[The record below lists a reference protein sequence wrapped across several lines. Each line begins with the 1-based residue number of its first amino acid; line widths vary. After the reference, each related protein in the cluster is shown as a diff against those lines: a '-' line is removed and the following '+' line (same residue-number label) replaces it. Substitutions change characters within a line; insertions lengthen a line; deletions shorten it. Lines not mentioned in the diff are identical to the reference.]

1 MFCIPF
7 EHYEP
12 IPNHDL
18 AKEHLLELF
27 SLCGEDKNGVR
38 GDFFINDQRNSLP
51 AYHTTLRNYL
61 KDYLQDLENQM
72 GFEVKI
78 NSMWYQQTVK
88 GQYHELHNHGAIGL
102 SCVWY
107 LEYDPLVHQG
117 TTFYCPFADPIT
129 GDLLQE
135 TPEVKEGDLV
145 VFPSYL
151 LHEQKPNQSDVRR
164 TVVSF
169 NIDGNLNYGK

>member
-12 IPNHDL
+12 ILNHDL

-38 GDFFINDQRNSLP
+38 GDFFINDERQSLP
-51 AYHTTLRNYL
+51 AYHVTLRNYL
-61 KDYLQDLENQM
+61 KDYLQDLQNQM

-88 GQYHELHNHGAIGL
+88 GQYHELP
-102 SCVWY
+102 V
-107 LEYDPLVHQG
+107 
-117 TTFYCPFADPIT
+117 
-129 GDLLQE
+129 
-135 TPEVKEGDLV
+135 
-145 VFPSYL
+145 SYTHL
-151 LHEQKPNQSDVRR
+151 TLPTISSV
-164 TVVSF
+164 
-169 NIDGNLNYGK
+169 

>member
-1 MFCIPF
+1 MWLSFFHSKFVLIFHRFC
-7 EHYEP
+7 
-12 IPNHDL
+12 
-18 AKEHLLELF
+18 F

-38 GDFFINDQRNSLP
+38 GDFFINDERQSLP
-51 AYHTTLRNYL
+51 AYHVTLRNYL
-61 KDYLQDLENQM
+61 KDYLQDLQNQM